1 MASPHLKELIHR
13 RPELA
18 PCAATIT
25 EAFAA
30 MRGCFRAGGNV
41 LLCGNG
47 GSAADA
53 DHWSAELLKGFRRE
67 RPLTARARKGLPRG
81 VARALQGALPAIP
94 LSSFPALASAFA
106 NDVSPELTLAQ
117 LVSALGRKGD
127 LLVALSTSGR
137 SPNVCLAAQ
146 TARARGMA
154 TIALTGR
161 GRGRLAKLAD
171 IAIRVPARETHLVQ
185 ELHLPVYHTLSL
197 MLEDAFFD

>member
-1 MASPHLKELIHR
+1 MASPHLNELIQR

-18 PCAATIT
+18 PCAASIA
-25 EAFAA
+25 EAFTA
-30 MRGCFRAGGNV
+30 MRTCFRSGGKA

-67 RPLTARARKGLPRG
+67 RPLSATMRKRLPRR
-81 VARALQGALPAIP
+81 VARSLQGGLPAIP

-106 NDVSPELTLAQ
+106 NDVSAELTLAQ

-127 LLVALSTSGR
+127 VLVALSTSGR
-137 SPNVCLAAQ
+137 SPNVCIATQ
-146 TARARGMA
+146 TARARGM
-154 TIALTGR
+154 TVIALTGR
-161 GRGRLAKLAD
+161 GGGRLARLAD
-171 IAIRVPARETHLVQ
+171 IAICVPARETHLVQ

-197 MLEDAFFD
+197 MLEDSFFD

>member
-1 MASPHLKELIHR
+1 MASPHLKELIKR
-13 RPELA
+13 LPELA
-18 PCAATIT
+18 PCTASIV

-30 MRGCFRAGGNV
+30 MRACFRAGGKV

-67 RPLTARARKGLPRG
+67 RPLTAKARKGLPRE
-81 VARALQGALPAIP
+81 VARDLQGALPAIP
-94 LSSFPALASAFA
+94 LSSFPAFASAFA

-117 LVSALGRKGD
+117 LVSALGRQGD
-127 LLVALSTSGR
+127 VLVALSTSGNSR
-137 SPNVCLAAQ
+137 NVCLAAQ
-146 TARARGMA
+146 TARARGMS

-161 GRGRLAKLAD
+161 GGGRLAKLAD
-171 IAIRVPARETHLVQ
+171 IAIRVPARDTHLVQ

-197 MLEDAFFD
+197 MLEDAFFV

>member
-1 MASPHLKELIHR
+1 MTSPHLKDLIQR
-13 RPELA
+13 RVELA
-18 PCAATIT
+18 PCAASIAESFT
-25 EAFAA
+25 A
-30 MRGCFRAGGNV
+30 MRACFRAGGKV

-67 RPLTARARKGLPRG
+67 RPLAAKARRGLPRG

-94 LSSFPALASAFA
+94 LSNFAALASAFA
-106 NDVSPELTLAQ
+106 NDVSSELTLAQ
-117 LVSALGRKGD
+117 LTSALGRKGD
-127 LLVALSTSGR
+127 VLVALSTSGNSR
-137 SPNVCLAAQ
+137 NVCLATT
-146 TARARGMA
+146 TAHARGMT

-161 GRGRLAKLAD
+161 SGGRLANLAD

-197 MLEDAFFD
+197 MLEDAFFN